1 MVDRRERVHD
11 DAPLVQFGP
20 DLGEGDVRLRLDQRP
35 HHIGVRFEN
44 RWPPMRAGA
53 MLPVSRTRRISLT
66 AAEGLTSYRAAARR
80 IELPPSTARTIRRRR
95 S

>member
-44 RWPPMRAGA
+44 RTAVAPNAYRRGA
-53 MLPVSRTRRISLT
+53 PQSHAP
-66 AAEGLTSYRAAARR
+66 AASA
-80 IELPPSTARTIRRRR
+80 
-95 S
+95 